1 MLYEYR
7 ETKSG
12 QCEEISGTIQVI
24 TKSNDSLVG
33 VSRRLTINRDIDQ
46 VKKKIKSWGVEWT
59 KAWDITL
66 LKLSK
71 KYGPRQ
77 YNAIARD
84 MKLDW
89 EAVKNRLR
97 KLLAKIKIKRE
108 AKV

>member
-46 VKKKIKSWGVEWT
+46 VKKKIKS
-59 KAWDITL
+59 
-66 LKLSK
+66 
-71 KYGPRQ
+71 
-77 YNAIARD
+77 
-84 MKLDW
+84 
-89 EAVKNRLR
+89 
-97 KLLAKIKIKRE
+97 
-108 AKV
+108 